1 MLLYSLFRIIL
12 YHDSKKIPRTI
23 TLIKYDCID
32 IIGDNAK
39 RKFIPRFL
47 RLLLFT
53 SRIERTRFSSMD
65 ASDEAA
71 RREHGAR
78 ARDSDAT
85 GAPSVNERERKAF
98 EGRRPAGRAES
109 LGSRANQ
116 CAFPSAICASV
127 RGSGV
132 TGISDVCLPVRRRR
146 VTAVSIEVRSLQVRC
161 CLCVDFSRSNRS
173 VWRTQRPSEYIHA
186 STGA

>member
-1 MLLYSLFRIIL
+1 MQIHSSFLTSPVLH
-12 YHDSKKIPRTI
+12 HDPREDSI
-23 TLIKYDCID
+23 
-32 IIGDNAK
+32 
-39 RKFIPRFL
+39 
-47 RLLLFT
+47 
-53 SRIERTRFSSMD
+53 SSTD
-65 ASDEAA
+65 A
-71 RREHGAR
+71 RRRDGAR

-146 VTAVSIEVRSLQVRC
+146 VTAVSIEACFLRVRC

-173 VWRTQRPSEYIHA
+173 IWRTRSPSEYMHA
-186 STGA
+186 SPGA

>member
-1 MLLYSLFRIIL
+1 M
-12 YHDSKKIPRTI
+12 
-23 TLIKYDCID
+23 IKYERID

-47 RLLLFT
+47 CLLFFT
-53 SRIERTRFSSMD
+53 SRIERTRFPLWTRA
-65 ASDEAA
+65 ASGEAE
-71 RREHGAR
+71 RREHGTR

-116 CAFPSAICASV
+116 CAFLSAICASV

-146 VTAVSIEVRSLQVRC
+146 VTAVSIEVRSLRVRC
-161 CLCVDFSRSNRS
+161 CLCVDFSQSNRS
-173 VWRTQRPSEYIHA
+173 VWRIQRPSEYIHA